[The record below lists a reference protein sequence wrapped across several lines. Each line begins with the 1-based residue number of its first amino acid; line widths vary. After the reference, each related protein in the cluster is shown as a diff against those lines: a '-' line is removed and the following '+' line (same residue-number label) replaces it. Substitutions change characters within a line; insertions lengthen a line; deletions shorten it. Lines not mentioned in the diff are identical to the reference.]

1 MRVGKEGT
9 VMTPIAIAIIQV
21 VCTII
26 SIIVTLGKVLKKL
39 PTIDDVLA
47 LRHEFNCQL
56 AEMKDALDKVIE
68 RQDKLYDE
76 HNRLKTELTL
86 LQYRIE
92 KMGG

>member
-1 MRVGKEGT
+1 
-9 VMTPIAIAIIQV
+9 MTPIAIAIIQV

-47 LRHEFNCQL
+47 LRQEFNCQL
-56 AEMKDALDKVIE
+56 AEIRDTLDKVIE

>member
-1 MRVGKEGT
+1 
-9 VMTPIAIAIIQV
+9 MTPIAIAIIQV

-47 LRHEFNCQL
+47 LRQEFNCQL
-56 AEMKDALDKVIE
+56 AEIRDTLDKVIE

-86 LQYRIE
+86 LQYRID

>member
-1 MRVGKEGT
+1 
-9 VMTPIAIAIIQV
+9 MTPIAIAIIQV

-26 SIIVTLGKVLKKL
+26 SIIVTFGKVLKKL